1 LTVASIVQNIALGK
15 VAYYASL
22 PAANDALIAVP
33 IETAGIVSDA
43 IMRDYHDLQS
53 LLAGASNEQATM
65 GRKTLTGVTVTVD
78 DALDRVAV
86 DSADIVWTGA
96 TGNPISALVIC
107 YVPDNTAP
115 NDATTIPLTKHDF
128 VIVPDGSDVA
138 ATVAD
143 LYRANSA
150 A

>member
-1 LTVASIVQNIALGK
+1 MANLVFNRALGM

-33 IETAGIVSDA
+33 IETAGIVGDA
-43 IMRDYHDLQS
+43 TMRDYHDLQT
-53 LLAGASNEQATM
+53 LLAGASNEQTTM
-65 GRKTLTGVTVTVD
+65 GRKSLTAVTVTED
-78 DALDRVAV
+78 DVNDRVAV

-107 YVPDNTAP
+107 YVPDATAP
-115 NDATTIPLTKHDF
+115 NDATTIPLTKHDW
-128 VIVPDGSDVA
+128 VIVPDSSDVT

>member
-1 LTVASIVQNIALGK
+1 VVNLVFNTSLGR
-15 VAYYASL
+15 VAYLASL

-33 IETAGIVSDA
+33 IQTAGIVSDA
-43 IMRDYHDLQS
+43 VMRDYADLQT
-53 LLAGASNEQATM
+53 LLAGASDEQTTM

-78 DALDRVAV
+78 NINDRVAG

-96 TGNPISALVIC
+96 TGNPISAIVVC
-107 YVPDNTAP
+107 YVPDVTAP
-115 NDATTIPLTKHDF
+115 NDATAIPLAKFDF
-128 VIVPDGSDVA
+128 AIVPDGSDVT

-143 LYRANSA
+143 FYRANSA

>member
-1 LTVASIVQNIALGK
+1 VANIVFNVALGR

-22 PAANDALIAVP
+22 PAANDGLIAVP
-33 IETAGIVSDA
+33 IETTGIVGDA
-43 IMRDYHDLQS
+43 TMRDYDDLAT
-53 LLAGASNEQATM
+53 LLAGASNEQTTM

-78 DALDRVAV
+78 DTNDRVAV
-86 DSADIVWTGA
+86 DSADIVWTGV

-115 NDATTIPLTKHDF
+115 SDATTIPLAKFDF
-128 VIVPDGSDVA
+128 VIVPDGSDVT